1 MFILNLSLWRE
12 LFINQPSIENEE
24 VCGGITFSPFKLRD
38 RDAIITVDNIIFR
51 VYGYFHP
58 PNAYVCDPEYAPAKI
73 YKSTNPRALRGPRK
87 PIYYKFYADE
97 GLQFVQEKYAR
108 YTIFYEPLQER
119 IVGVPQAYI
128 METRRPDK
136 ELRRLVEKQP
146 EDDLAK
152 ALQKL
157 FTLVTVRSGLL
168 EKDFGVF
175 GSLLHGFYHPKFS
188 DLDLVM
194 YGREKLRRLYETL
207 NVFYQEASLQN
218 EFENEKALEGKRWK
232 FLNYSPKEYLWHQR
246 RKMIYALFKDA
257 ESGRV
262 IKTEFEPVK
271 DWKEIYNEYSP
282 NTRIVRKGWIK
293 AIVRITDDSDA
304 PFIPSIYQIEPLKIL
319 EGPKVEDLQ
328 RILSYVEEFRMQA
341 KRDERVYVEGNLE
354 EVVAEAKRFHQ
365 VTLTYGLRYYEQVL
379 KVSHSEA

>member
-1 MFILNLSLWRE
+1 ML
-12 LFINQPSIENEE
+12 
-24 VCGGITFSPFKLRD
+24 KLRD
-38 RDAIITVDNIIFR
+38 RDAIITADNIIFR

-58 PNAYVCDPEYAPAKI
+58 PDAYVCDPEYAPVKI
-73 YKSTNPRALRGPRK
+73 YESKNPRAPRGPRK
-87 PIYYKFYADE
+87 PVYYKFYSDE
-97 GLQFVQEKYAR
+97 GLRFVWEKYSR
-108 YTIFYEPLQER
+108 YTVFYEPLEER
-119 IVGVPQAYI
+119 IVGVPQEYI
-128 METRRPDK
+128 IETRKPD
-136 ELRRLVEKQP
+136 EGLRRLIEKQP
-146 EDDLAK
+146 GDDLAR

-157 FTLVTVRSGLL
+157 FRLITARSGLL

-188 DLDLVM
+188 DLDLVV
-194 YGREKLRRLYETL
+194 YGGEKLGRLCETL
-207 NVFYQEASLQN
+207 SEFYQEGASLQN
-218 EFENEKALEGKRWK
+218 EFENEKAVKGKRWK
-232 FLNYSPKEYLWHQR
+232 FLNYSKKEYLWHQR

-257 ESGRV
+257 ESGRI

-271 DWKEIYNEYSP
+271 DWKEICNEYSP
-282 NTRIVRKGWIK
+282 KTRIVRKGWTK
-293 AIVRITDDSDA
+293 AIARITDDHDA
-304 PFIPSIYQIEPLKIL
+304 PFIPSIYQIEPLEIL
-319 EGPKVEDLQ
+319 EGPKVEDIQ